1 MRKDIYESPLSSRY
15 ASEYMLHLFSPDMR
29 FQTWRRL
36 WVALARAEHE
46 LGLPITQ
53 EQVDELAAHI
63 TDIDYEVAEK
73 REHEVRH
80 DVMAH
85 VYAYGKAAP
94 SAAGIIHLG
103 ATSCYV
109 TDNAD
114 LVLYRDGLKYLRGQL
129 LSVMV
134 NLAAFAREYAATP
147 TLGYTHYQPAQP
159 VTIGKRATLWMQDF
173 RSDLEELDFVIGSMR
188 FLGCRGTTGTEASFV
203 DLFEG
208 DGDKVDEMN
217 RRIAAEFGFEKC
229 FSVSGQTYP
238 RKADSRILNVLSS
251 IAQSAYRMA
260 NDIRLLQHDR
270 QVEEPFEK
278 NQIGSSAMP
287 YKRNPMR
294 SERIC
299 ALARYVICD
308 SLNPAFTTATQWFER
323 TLDDSANK
331 RISVAE
337 AFLAVDSILNIY
349 INVTSGLV
357 VNEKM
362 IERRVNA
369 KLPFMA
375 TENIMME
382 SVKRGG
388 NRQSLHEA
396 LRTHSIAAATRM
408 KKEGL
413 DCDLIERI
421 AADPEFP
428 LTIEEIRDQID
439 PRKYI
444 GRCPSQVDEFL
455 HDVAHPITA
464 KYREHIESE
473 LKV

>member
-173 RSDLEELDFVIGSMR
+173 RSDLESLFVVIGLDWR
-188 FLGCRGTTGTEASFV
+188 LLGCRGSCRARWLSFV
-203 DLFEG
+203 VLIRWRHMDVKG
-208 DGDKVDEMN
+208 PKRWSTQI
-217 RRIAAEFGFEKC
+217 RRGWAA
-229 FSVSGQTYP
+229 
-238 RKADSRILNVLSS
+238 
-251 IAQSAYRMA
+251 
-260 NDIRLLQHDR
+260 LL
-270 QVEEPFEK
+270 
-278 NQIGSSAMP
+278 
-287 YKRNPMR
+287 
-294 SERIC
+294 C
-299 ALARYVICD
+299 
-308 SLNPAFTTATQWFER
+308 
-323 TLDDSANK
+323 
-331 RISVAE
+331 
-337 AFLAVDSILNIY
+337 
-349 INVTSGLV
+349 
-357 VNEKM
+357 
-362 IERRVNA
+362 
-369 KLPFMA
+369 
-375 TENIMME
+375 
-382 SVKRGG
+382 
-388 NRQSLHEA
+388 
-396 LRTHSIAAATRM
+396 
-408 KKEGL
+408 
-413 DCDLIERI
+413 
-421 AADPEFP
+421 
-428 LTIEEIRDQID
+428 
-439 PRKYI
+439 
-444 GRCPSQVDEFL
+444 CPSLSAGHV
-455 HDVAHPITA
+455 H
-464 KYREHIESE
+464 
-473 LKV
+473 

>member
-159 VTIGKRATLWMQDF
+159 VTIGKR
-173 RSDLEELDFVIGSMR
+173 RC
-188 FLGCRGTTGTEASFV
+188 GCRTSARTLKS
-203 DLFEG
+203 L
-208 DGDKVDEMN
+208 
-217 RRIAAEFGFEKC
+217 I
-229 FSVSGQTYP
+229 
-238 RKADSRILNVLSS
+238 LSS
-251 IAQSAYRMA
+251 ARCA
-260 NDIRLLQHDR
+260 
-270 QVEEPFEK
+270 
-278 NQIGSSAMP
+278 SSA
-287 YKRNPMR
+287 
-294 SERIC
+294 
-299 ALARYVICD
+299 
-308 SLNPAFTTATQWFER
+308 
-323 TLDDSANK
+323 
-331 RISVAE
+331 
-337 AFLAVDSILNIY
+337 
-349 INVTSGLV
+349 
-357 VNEKM
+357 
-362 IERRVNA
+362 
-369 KLPFMA
+369 
-375 TENIMME
+375 
-382 SVKRGG
+382 
-388 NRQSLHEA
+388 
-396 LRTHSIAAATRM
+396 AAARRARRRALSTSSRATVTR
-408 KKEGL
+408 
-413 DCDLIERI
+413 
-421 AADPEFP
+421 
-428 LTIEEIRDQID
+428 LTR
-439 PRKYI
+439 
-444 GRCPSQVDEFL
+444 
-455 HDVAHPITA
+455 
-464 KYREHIESE
+464 
-473 LKV
+473 

>member
-159 VTIGKRATLWMQDF
+159 VTIGKRATLWMQD
-173 RSDLEELDFVIGSMR
+173 R
-188 FLGCRGTTGTEASFV
+188 
-203 DLFEG
+203 
-208 DGDKVDEMN
+208 K
-217 RRIAAEFGFEKC
+217 
-229 FSVSGQTYP
+229 SV
-238 RKADSRILNVLSS
+238 V
-251 IAQSAYRMA
+251 
-260 NDIRLLQHDR
+260 
-270 QVEEPFEK
+270 
-278 NQIGSSAMP
+278 
-287 YKRNPMR
+287 
-294 SERIC
+294 
-299 ALARYVICD
+299 
-308 SLNPAFTTATQWFER
+308 
-323 TLDDSANK
+323 
-331 RISVAE
+331 
-337 AFLAVDSILNIY
+337 
-349 INVTSGLV
+349 
-357 VNEKM
+357 
-362 IERRVNA
+362 
-369 KLPFMA
+369 
-375 TENIMME
+375 
-382 SVKRGG
+382 
-388 NRQSLHEA
+388 
-396 LRTHSIAAATRM
+396 
-408 KKEGL
+408 
-413 DCDLIERI
+413 
-421 AADPEFP
+421 
-428 LTIEEIRDQID
+428 
-439 PRKYI
+439 
-444 GRCPSQVDEFL
+444 
-455 HDVAHPITA
+455 
-464 KYREHIESE
+464 
-473 LKV
+473 